1 MNRILWGVATLF
13 LAAAGV
19 GLAGCQTGGEEDV
32 SRTADGTLRV
42 GRVAAADSVR
52 RAVGPG
58 GRTLVI
64 DGFRGSVRLRATD
77 ATTARFLFVRHG
89 RGDDAASAREAMRGV
104 EITERGTAEEYA
116 YELSSDAEART
127 RVDVRGQ
134 IPRSTALRL
143 EQTSGPVTVSGPA
156 GEVTVRHRHGSVE
169 VIDARSSVD
178 VAIENGD
185 VTARFRTL
193 PPEARV
199 RLQTANGDLSLGL
212 PPDASVQ
219 VNAETSVGDVRVRGL
234 QFSPQ
239 RLIPTEAGARYAA
252 QRAGGRAVV
261 EMRTENGTVTLEA
274 VDTTAAPT
282 GPALPA
288 ADTTRPAAPVPT
300 DTVPATGAS
309 PVPRDT
315 AGPPA
320 DTAAAPADAS
330 PPDTAAPA
338 EPTGAEADTTDM

>member
-1 MNRILWGVATLF
+1 MNRILWGLATLF
-13 LAAAGV
+13 LATAGV
-19 GLAGCQTGGEEDV
+19 GLAGCQTGGEEDI

-42 GRVAAADSVR
+42 GRVATADSIR

-58 GRTLVI
+58 DRTLVI
-64 DGFRGSVRLRATD
+64 DGFHGDVRLRATD

-89 RGDDAASAREAMRGV
+89 RGDDAESAREAMRGV
-104 EITERGTAEEYA
+104 EVTERGTAEEYV

-143 EQTSGPVTVSGPA
+143 EQTSGPVTVSGTA

-169 VIDARSSVD
+169 VVDARSSVD

-185 VTARFRTL
+185 VTARFRTV

-199 RLQTANGDLSLGL
+199 RLQTANGDLALGL

-219 VNAETSVGDVRVRGL
+219 VNAETSVGEIRVRGL
-234 QFSPQ
+234 QFAPQ
-239 RLIPTEAGARYAA
+239 RLIPTDAGARYAA

-261 EMRTENGTVTLEA
+261 EMRTENGMVTLEA

-282 GPALPA
+282 GPVLPA
-288 ADTTRPAAPVPT
+288 ADTTRPQVPVPT
-300 DTVPATGAS
+300 DTVPATGPSAAPS
-309 PVPRDT
+309 DT
-315 AGPPA
+315 AEAPA
-320 DTAAAPADAS
+320 DAAAPAGPS
-330 PPDTAAPA
+330 PADTTAPA
-338 EPTGAEADTTDM
+338 EPTGAEADTTGM